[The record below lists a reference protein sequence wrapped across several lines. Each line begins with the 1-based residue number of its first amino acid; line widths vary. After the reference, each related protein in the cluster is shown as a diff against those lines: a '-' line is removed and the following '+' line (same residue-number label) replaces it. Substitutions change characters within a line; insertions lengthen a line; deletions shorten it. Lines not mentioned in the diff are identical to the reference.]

1 MKKQLSIS
9 MTRHEAILGYG
20 YLAFQLLVLPGLL
33 LFVSNILPQPF
44 TTAEINFLFF
54 AINFIATTVIF
65 RKFLVENGKKF
76 LSDPSSVLLKS
87 IYGFI
92 GYWVINYAVGMTI
105 LRIYPDF
112 YNVNDSA
119 IDAMTK
125 ENMALM
131 SFGTTLLAPVAEELL
146 YRGLIFRG
154 FYNKNPL
161 LGYLVSTLA
170 FACIHVVGYIHQYEP
185 IHLALCLVQYLPA
198 GICLAWAYAKTGN
211 IFAPILIHITINQIG
226 IFSLR

>member
-1 MKKQLSIS
+1 MKKQLSVP
-9 MTRHEAILGYG
+9 MTRHETILGYG
-20 YLAFQLLVLPGLL
+20 YLAFQLLVLPSLL
-33 LFVSNILPQPF
+33 QFVSNILPKPF
-44 TTAEINFLFF
+44 TNAEINFLFF
-54 AINFIATTVIF
+54 AINFIATTVVF
-65 RKFLVENGKKF
+65 RKFLAENGKRF
-76 LSDPSSVLLKS
+76 LSDPGSVLLKS

-92 GYWVINYAVGMTI
+92 GYWVISYAVGIAI

-125 ENMALM
+125 ENMALI

-146 YRGLIFRG
+146 FRGLIFRG
-154 FYNKNPL
+154 FYNKKPL
-161 LGYLVSTLA
+161 LGYLVSALA

-198 GICLAWAYAKTGN
+198 GICLAWAYAKTDN
-211 IFAPILIHITINQIG
+211 IFAPILMHIAINQIG
-226 IFSLR
+226 IFTMR